1 MRCAGAGCA
10 AFAAFAVVLTGGCA
24 GSGGAISSRGASA
37 PAGRGSAAATAPA
50 GVSVPAAV
58 TVIAPATAGPSA
70 VALAAPELAEH
81 PGAKLFKPSARPD
94 DVSIAYVGAVGT
106 ARYVDAYTVVSVC
119 GGGVPDDCIRYAGAP
134 EFRIPL
140 ASDAKFVLLGEGM
153 APNRP
158 ADFAAF
164 RAAAAGP
171 DGKYGQGDYDFFA
184 VTYTADG
191 QAASLTEEYTP

>member
-1 MRCAGAGCA
+1 MKRVGAGCA
-10 AFAAFAVVLTGGCA
+10 AVAALMAVLTSAGCA
-24 GSGGAISSRGASA
+24 GSGGAGASRGASA
-37 PAGRGSAAATAPA
+37 PAGSGSAAATAPA
-50 GVSVPAAV
+50 GVSVPAAL
-58 TVIAPATAGPSA
+58 TVIASATADPSA

-94 DVSIAYVGAVGT
+94 VVSVAYAGVVGT

-119 GGGVPDDCIRYAGAP
+119 GGGIPDDCIRYAGAP

-164 RAAAAGP
+164 RATAEGP
-171 DGKYGQGDYDFFA
+171 DGKYDGNYDFFD

-191 QAASLTEEYTP
+191 QAASLTAEYTP